1 MTHTTTTLGGE
12 RGGLDPLLESG
23 VIAVA
28 RLPAAAGLRAA
39 ARALVAGGV
48 GALEITLTTPG
59 AIEALGDLASD
70 RDLAACLIGAGTVLD
85 ESAAREVIDA
95 GARFVVS
102 PTLTPAVIR
111 VCRDRDIPCMPGAFK
126 PTEIVEAWRAG
137 APLVKLFPAAAV
149 GPDYVRDLLA
159 PLPFLRLV
167 PSGGVSQEIAGGW
180 IRAGAAAVSAG
191 SALRQAA
198 LVRNEAAGG
207 AGGAASAW
215 GSISWSRARIC
226 APCAWCTTA
235 RARRSRDSTRTASTA
250 PRCSPGPTGSTSRGS
265 LLPWVKARWRRSQA
279 PSPARAPGA
288 PR

>member
-111 VCRDRDIPCMPGAFK
+111 VCRDRDIPCMPGA
-126 PTEIVEAWRAG
+126 
-137 APLVKLFPAAAV
+137 
-149 GPDYVRDLLA
+149 
-159 PLPFLRLV
+159 LR
-167 PSGGVSQEIAGGW
+167 
-180 IRAGAAAVSAG
+180 R
-191 SALRQAA
+191 
-198 LVRNEAAGG
+198 
-207 AGGAASAW
+207 
-215 GSISWSRARIC
+215 
-226 APCAWCTTA
+226 
-235 RARRSRDSTRTASTA
+235 RRS
-250 PRCSPGPTGSTSRGS
+250 SRHG
-265 LLPWVKARWRRSQA
+265 
-279 PSPARAPGA
+279 ARAP
-288 PR
+288 RS

>member
-28 RLPAAAGLRAA
+28 RLPAAGGLRAA

-111 VCRDRDIPCMPGAFK
+111 VCRDRDIPCMPGAFT

-167 PSGGVSQEIAGGW
+167 PSGGVSRGEAGVVGAEAGG
-180 IRAGAAAVSAG
+180 R
-191 SALRQAA
+191 
-198 LVRNEAAGG
+198 GG
-207 AGGAASAW
+207 GGGGGGGRGGGGGGAAGAW
-215 GSISWSRARIC
+215 GSISWGRARVC
-226 APCAWCTTA
+226 GPCAWCTTA
-235 RARRSRDSTRTASTA
+235 RARRSRDSTRTASTG

-265 LLPWVKARWRRSQA
+265 LLPWVKARWRRSRA